1 MACALIECVPNFS
14 EGRRPEVIA
23 RLADAVRSVPGV
35 RLLDVSADPDHNRT
49 VLTFAGR
56 GEAVG
61 EAAYRAAAVA
71 VAEIDLRVHTGVH
84 PRIGAVDVVP
94 FVPLYGASMED
105 CVALARTLGA
115 RVAADLGVPVYLY
128 GEAASTPGRRTLP
141 AIRRGG
147 FEGLREAI
155 GEPDRRPDMGPARV
169 HPTAGACA
177 VGARGVLIAFN
188 VDLATTDVGIARAVA
203 RAVRESGGG
212 LPAVQAMGVWLPSRG
227 VAQVSM
233 NLLDYRRTPL
243 LVAFDRVRVE
253 AAALG
258 AEVAAGEL
266 IGCAPREAL
275 PPDPLRAL
283 RLRSLRPEQV
293 LDPPEL
299 ARQLDHACRPQP

>member
-141 AIRRGG
+141 AIRRGW

-212 LPAVQAMGVWLPSRG
+212 LPAVQAM
-227 VAQVSM
+227 
-233 NLLDYRRTPL
+233 
-243 LVAFDRVRVE
+243 
-253 AAALG
+253 
-258 AEVAAGEL
+258 
-266 IGCAPREAL
+266 
-275 PPDPLRAL
+275 
-283 RLRSLRPEQV
+283 
-293 LDPPEL
+293 
-299 ARQLDHACRPQP
+299 